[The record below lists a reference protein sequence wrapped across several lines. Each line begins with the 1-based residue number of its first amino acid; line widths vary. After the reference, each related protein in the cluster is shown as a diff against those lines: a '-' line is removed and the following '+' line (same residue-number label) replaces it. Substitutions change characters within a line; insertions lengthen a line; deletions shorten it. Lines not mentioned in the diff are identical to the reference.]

1 MPHMLVITFKGAMRV
16 WSSLW
21 GAAVRAHCPFFGD
34 RGFSADRECA
44 KFNRYPSDS
53 EEPFPTPCLGSM
65 SLVAIASVPCPHAK
79 ALVSCQKVAVPRR
92 LPQVLPSRASQHY
105 RRCRRAATATRPR
118 AMLLEHLPA
127 LEGKRIVLAS
137 ASPRRREL
145 LTQMGL
151 KFEVR
156 GRKGAEGGVAM
167 ATSALARHPWSCWR
181 PPLRT
186 HTTGLHDNSTL
197 STPTPGG
204 GEQL

>member
-1 MPHMLVITFKGAMRV
+1 
-16 WSSLW
+16 
-21 GAAVRAHCPFFGD
+21 
-34 RGFSADRECA
+34 
-44 KFNRYPSDS
+44 
-53 EEPFPTPCLGSM
+53 
-65 SLVAIASVPCPHAK
+65 
-79 ALVSCQKVAVPRR
+79 
-92 LPQVLPSRASQHY
+92 
-105 RRCRRAATATRPR
+105 
-118 AMLLEHLPA
+118 MLLEHLPA

-167 ATSALARHPWSCWR
+167 ATSALARHPWSCWP

-197 STPTPGG
+197 STSTPGG